1 MAKFKFQNLK
11 FEQVMKDYATI
22 RETTIPDAVHMSARL
37 LCVELARRTQP
48 FGNKTGEEKISE
60 KAIAKDIY
68 GGRRSSAKGKGR
80 AGLFA
85 HVTPRQIAYA
95 DNFSSSDY
103 ITVHATKKGN
113 IYGIDRANFLPD
125 ASTSDIASIHRAN
138 FVNGRMSAAGG
149 DTRNIGRWKF
159 INKYFVPKSALE
171 EFVADQYAKVGIAKS
186 GWAWC
191 AKLLK
196 QTVKGSA
203 TRGIPRWVTRHLGDY
218 GLGEVRDN
226 TSNTSAPTVV
236 LTNTCRYADKVLRE
250 TEKLKA
256 LDIVGGK
263 MKKELE
269 TILKKRKLKLQEA
282 A

>member
-1 MAKFKFQNLK
+1 MPVKVETLE
-11 FEQVMKDYATI
+11 FEKLLKDYAEI
-22 RETTIPDAVHMSARL
+22 RETTIPKAVAMNARL

-48 FGNKTGEEKISE
+48 FGNKTGGEKIGE

-68 GGRRSSAKGKGR
+68 GGRRSSTKGKGR

-85 HVTPRQIAYA
+85 HVTPRQVAYA

-103 ITVHATKKGN
+103 ITVHATKGGSV
-113 IYGIDRANFLPD
+113 YGIDRAHFLPD

-149 DTRNIGRWKF
+149 DTHNIGRWKF

-171 EFVADQYAKVGIAKS
+171 GFVAAQYAKVGIAKS

-196 QTVKGSA
+196 NPVKGSA
-203 TRGIPRWVTRHLGDY
+203 TRGIPKWVTRHLGDY
-218 GLGEVRDN
+218 GLGQVVDN
-226 TSNTSAPTVV
+226 TDDKNNPRIS
-236 LTNTCRYADKVLRE
+236 LTNTSKYADKVISPVEQLN
-250 TEKLKA
+250 A
-256 LDIVGGK
+256 AQIVARK
-263 MKKELE
+263 MK
-269 TILKKRKLKLQEA
+269 TQMARILKSRTTKLAEA